1 MRILITG
8 GTGLIGSNLIPK
20 LKPNDITVVTR
31 NVSQA
36 ELILG
41 HKVTLISSLDEF
53 ENLDNFHVVINLA
66 GEPIINKRWSDEQKK
81 VIEHSRWNITEK
93 LVSLMKAS
101 NEPPSLF
108 VNGSAIGYY
117 GRQGDEII
125 DEDFDSP
132 NDEFS
137 HQLCERWEFL
147 ARKAESERTRVCII
161 RTGIV
166 ITRRGGAL
174 MKMVPP
180 FKFGLGGPMGSGKQ
194 YMSWI
199 HLEDMLDGLI
209 HIIDNIECKGIYNF
223 TAPNPVTN
231 AQFSKTLASV
241 LHRPSLLPMPSFA
254 LRIIMGE
261 AADLLLYGQR
271 VIPKRLQE
279 SGYQFQYPELEHAL
293 ECLRL

>member
-81 VIEHSRWNITEK
+81 VIEHSRWDITEK
-93 LVSLMKAS
+93 LISLMKAS
-101 NEPPSLF
+101 NDPPSLF

-137 HQLCERWEFL
+137 HHLCERWEFL
-147 ARKAESERTRVCII
+147 AKKAESERTRVCII

>member
-53 ENLDNFHVVINLA
+53 KNLDNFHVVINLA

-81 VIEHSRWNITEK
+81 VIEHSRWDITEK
-93 LVSLMKAS
+93 LISLMKAS
-101 NEPPSLF
+101 NDPPSLF

-209 HIIDNIECKGIYNF
+209 HIIDNIECKGVYNF

-231 AQFSKTLASV
+231 AEFSKTLASV

-254 LRIIMGE
+254 LRVIMGE

-279 SGYQFQYPELEHAL
+279 SGYQFHYPELEHAL

>member
-53 ENLDNFHVVINLA
+53 KNLDNFHVVINLA

-81 VIEHSRWNITEK
+81 VIEHSRWDITEK
-93 LVSLMKAS
+93 LISLMKAS
-101 NEPPSLF
+101 NDPPSLF

-147 ARKAESERTRVCII
+147 AKKAESERTRVCII

-209 HIIDNIECKGIYNF
+209 HIIDNIECKGVYNF

-231 AQFSKTLASV
+231 AEFSKTLASV

-254 LRIIMGE
+254 LRVIMGE

-279 SGYQFQYPELEHAL
+279 SGYQFHYPELEHAL

>member
-81 VIEHSRWNITEK
+81 VIEHSRWDITEK
-93 LVSLMKAS
+93 LISLMKAS
-101 NEPPSLF
+101 NDPPSLF

-147 ARKAESERTRVCII
+147 AKQAESERTRVCII

>member
-36 ELILG
+36 ELVLG
-41 HKVTLISSLDEF
+41 HKITLISSLDDF
-53 ENLDNFHVVINLA
+53 DNLDGFHVIINLA
-66 GEPIINKRWSDEQKK
+66 GEPIISKRWTDEQKK
-81 VIEHSRWNITEK
+81 RIEQSRWELTEK
-93 LVSLMKAS
+93 LVALIKAS
-101 NEPPSLF
+101 NQPPALLIS
-108 VNGSAIGYY
+108 GSAIGYY
-117 GRQGDEII
+117 GHQDDNII
-125 DEDFDSP
+125 DETFDSP
-132 NDEFS
+132 HDEFS

-147 ARKAESERTRVCII
+147 AKQAESAHTRVCIV
-161 RTGIV
+161 RTGV
-166 ITRRGGAL
+166 VLTRRGGAL
-174 MKMVPP
+174 VKMLPP
-180 FKFGLGGPMGSGKQ
+180 FKFGLGGPMGSGQQ

-209 HIIDNIECKGIYNF
+209 YLIEHTQCKGIYNF

-231 AQFSKTLASV
+231 EQFSKTLGAV
-241 LHRPSLLPMPSFA
+241 LHRPAFLPMPSFA
-254 LRIIMGE
+254 LRLIMGE
-261 AADLLLYGQR
+261 AADLLLNGQR

-279 SGYQFQYPELEHAL
+279 DGYQFHYPELEHAL

>member
-53 ENLDNFHVVINLA
+53 KNLDNFHVVINLA

-81 VIEHSRWNITEK
+81 VIEHSRWDITEK
-93 LVSLMKAS
+93 LISLMKAS
-101 NEPPSLF
+101 NDPPSLF

-132 NDEFS
+132 YDEFS

-180 FKFGLGGPMGSGKQ
+180 FKFGLGGPIGSGKQ

-209 HIIDNIECKGIYNF
+209 HIIDNIECKGVYNF

-231 AQFSKTLASV
+231 AEFSKTLASV

-254 LRIIMGE
+254 LRVIMGE

-279 SGYQFQYPELEHAL
+279 SGYQFHYPELEHAL

>member
-1 MRILITG
+1 
-8 GTGLIGSNLIPK
+8 
-20 LKPNDITVVTR
+20 VVTR

>member
-53 ENLDNFHVVINLA
+53 KNLDNFHVVINLA

-81 VIEHSRWNITEK
+81 VIEHSRWDITEK
-93 LVSLMKAS
+93 LISLMKAS
-101 NEPPSLF
+101 NDPPSLF

-147 ARKAESERTRVCII
+147 ARKAESEHTRVCII

-209 HIIDNIECKGIYNF
+209 HIIDNIECKGVYNF

-231 AQFSKTLASV
+231 AEFSKTLASV

-254 LRIIMGE
+254 LRVIMGE

-279 SGYQFQYPELEHAL
+279 SGYQFHYPELEHAL

>member
-53 ENLDNFHVVINLA
+53 KNLDNFHVVINLA

-81 VIEHSRWNITEK
+81 VIEHSRWDITEK
-93 LVSLMKAS
+93 LISLMKAS
-101 NEPPSLF
+101 NDPPSLF

-209 HIIDNIECKGIYNF
+209 HIIDNIECKGVYNF

-231 AQFSKTLASV
+231 AEFSKTLASV
-241 LHRPSLLPMPSFA
+241 LHRPSFLPMPSFA
-254 LRIIMGE
+254 LRVIMGE

-279 SGYQFQYPELEHAL
+279 SGYQFHYPELEHAL

>member
-81 VIEHSRWNITEK
+81 VIEHSRWDITEK

>member
-53 ENLDNFHVVINLA
+53 KNLDNFHVVINLA

-81 VIEHSRWNITEK
+81 VIEHSRWDITEK
-93 LVSLMKAS
+93 LISLMKAS
-101 NEPPSLF
+101 NDPPSLF

-209 HIIDNIECKGIYNF
+209 HIIDNIECKGVHNF

-231 AQFSKTLASV
+231 AEFSKTLASV

-254 LRIIMGE
+254 LRVIMGE

-279 SGYQFQYPELEHAL
+279 SGYQFHYPELEHAL

>member
-53 ENLDNFHVVINLA
+53 KNLDNFHVVINLA

-81 VIEHSRWNITEK
+81 VIEHSRWDITEK
-93 LVSLMKAS
+93 LISLMKAS
-101 NEPPSLF
+101 NDPPSLF

-132 NDEFS
+132 YDEFS

-209 HIIDNIECKGIYNF
+209 HIIDNIECKGVYNF

-231 AQFSKTLASV
+231 AEFSKTLASV

-254 LRIIMGE
+254 LRVIMGE

-279 SGYQFQYPELEHAL
+279 SGYQFHYPELEHAL